1 MQRLSG
7 GEWFTSR
14 ISACG
19 LLPTAYSLAPEG
31 EREAIRGM
39 FQSLSQDDTPMVRRA
54 AAQSL
59 GPLAEV
65 ADAHTLSSTVAPIF
79 LKLTQDGTCNK
90 HVLQS
95 TFTLPVR

>member
-1 MQRLSG
+1 
-7 GEWFTSR
+7 
-14 ISACG
+14 
-19 LLPTAYSLAPEG
+19 
-31 EREAIRGM
+31 
-39 FQSLSQDDTPMVRRA
+39 MVRRA

-90 HVLQS
+90 PVLQS
-95 TFTLPVR
+95 TFRPPVRTS